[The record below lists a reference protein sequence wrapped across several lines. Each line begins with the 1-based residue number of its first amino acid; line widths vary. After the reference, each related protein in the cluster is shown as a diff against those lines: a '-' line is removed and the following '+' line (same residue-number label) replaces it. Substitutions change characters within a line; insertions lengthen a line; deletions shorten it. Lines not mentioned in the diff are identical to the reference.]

1 MTLRVG
7 IAGYGLAGRYFHAP
21 LLKGC
26 GFEVVAIQ
34 TSNEE
39 RKQHALSDF
48 PDTTVVATIEELVSK
63 ELDLVVV
70 ASANLVHAEH
80 AIAAINAGIPVVVDK
95 PMGRT
100 LVETEL
106 IVNAAKK
113 ASVGLSTFFNRRW
126 DSDAL
131 TIKKVL
137 ASGVLGEV
145 HRIDS
150 RFERFRPELNAT
162 SWRENMSAADGGG
175 QLLDLQPHLISTA
188 IDWFGKAELVTATVR
203 SLRGGADDDSVLVLR
218 HASGTISYLSASA
231 VVGAPG
237 PRIRILGTKGA
248 LVINDLDPQEALLR
262 AGKYPEGG
270 TWTVPTNSRAFIH
283 RGDEIEEIKSLPH
296 VPMSHP
302 FVERLI
308 GSIRREL
315 LDHTF
320 FWTVTDLEHKL
331 RHYQGYYNQHRTHSG
346 RDGATPVDSDV
357 NRVVDINQFRWEKYC
372 RGLFELPVAA

>member
-1 MTLRVG
+1 MEKSGGLLSYRIVSMSLRVG

-34 TSNEE
+34 TGNPE
-39 RKQHALSDF
+39 RLAHAVLDF
-48 PDTTVVATIEELVSK
+48 PKTSVVATIEELVAHK
-63 ELDLVVV
+63 LDLVVV
-70 ASANLVHAEH
+70 ASANLVHAQH
-80 AIAAINAGIPVVVDK
+80 ALAAIKAGIPVVVDK

-100 LVETEL
+100 LVETKE
-106 IVNAAKK
+106 IVDAAES
-113 ASVGLSTFFNRRW
+113 AGVAVSTFFNRRW

-175 QLLDLQPHLISTA
+175 QLLDLQPHLISTS
-188 IDWFGKAELVTATVR
+188 IDWFGSAELVTASVR

-218 HASGTISYLSASA
+218 HNSGVMSYLSASA

-262 AGKYPEGG
+262 AGKFPENG
-270 TWTVPTNSRAFIH
+270 TWSYPTTSQAFLH
-283 RGDEIEEIKSLPH
+283 RGDDVEEIES
-296 VPMSHP
+296 VPGNYGH
-302 FVERLI
+302 FYRAVELAI
-308 GSIRREL
+308 TTGAPWPVPNSDAL
-315 LDHTF
+315 L
-320 FWTVTDLEHKL
+320 
-331 RHYQGYYNQHRTHSG
+331 
-346 RDGATPVDSDV
+346 
-357 NRVVDINQFRWEKYC
+357 
-372 RGLFELPVAA
+372 VAALIDQAREIGARAQ

>member
-1 MTLRVG
+1 MEKSGGLLSYRIVSMSLRVG

-26 GFEVVAIQ
+26 GFDVVAVQ
-34 TSNEE
+34 TGNSE
-39 RKQHALSDF
+39 RSAHALLDF
-48 PDTTVVATIEELVSK
+48 PSTSVVATIEELVAHK
-63 ELDLVVV
+63 LDLVVV
-70 ASANLVHAEH
+70 ASANLVHAQH
-80 AIAAINAGIPVVVDK
+80 ALAAIKAGIPVVVDK

-100 LVETEL
+100 LAETKE
-106 IVNAAKK
+106 IVDAAQS
-113 ASVGLSTFFNRRW
+113 AGVAVSTFFNRRW

-188 IDWFGKAELVTATVR
+188 VDWFGTAELVTASVR
-203 SLRGGADDDSVLVLR
+203 SLRGGADDDSLLVLR
-218 HASGTISYLSASA
+218 HDSGVMSYLSASA

-262 AGKYPEGG
+262 AGKFPENG
-270 TWTVPTNSRAFIH
+270 TWTYPTTSRAFLH
-283 RGDEIEEIKSLPH
+283 RGDLVEEIESIPGNYGHFYKA
-296 VPMSHP
+296 
-302 FVERLI
+302 VELAI
-308 GSIRREL
+308 TTGAPWPIPNSDAL
-315 LDHTF
+315 L
-320 FWTVTDLEHKL
+320 
-331 RHYQGYYNQHRTHSG
+331 
-346 RDGATPVDSDV
+346 
-357 NRVVDINQFRWEKYC
+357 
-372 RGLFELPVAA
+372 VAAIIDQAREIGTRAH

>member
-1 MTLRVG
+1 MSLRVG

-26 GFEVVAIQ
+26 GFEVAAIQ
-34 TSNEE
+34 TGNPE
-39 RKQHALSDF
+39 RIAHALLDF
-48 PDTTVVATIEELVSK
+48 PNTTVVATIEDLVAQQ
-63 ELDLVVV
+63 LDLVVV
-70 ASANLVHAEH
+70 ASANMVHAEH
-80 AIAAINAGIPVVVDK
+80 AIAAIKAGIPVVVDK

-100 LVETEL
+100 FIETKE
-106 IVNAAKK
+106 IIDAGKAAG
-113 ASVGLSTFFNRRW
+113 VGVTTFFNRRW

-137 ASGVLGEV
+137 ASGELGQV
-145 HRIDS
+145 HRMDS

-188 IDWFGKAELVTATVR
+188 IDWFGSAELVTASVR

-218 HASGTISYLSASA
+218 HDSGVTSYLSASA

-262 AGKYPEGG
+262 AGKFPENG
-270 TWTVPTNSRAFIH
+270 TWTYPTTSQAFLH
-283 RGDEIEEIKSLPH
+283 RGDVVEEIES
-296 VPMSHP
+296 VPGNYGH
-302 FVERLI
+302 FYRGVELAI
-308 GSIRREL
+308 TTGAPWPIPN
-315 LDHTF
+315 
-320 FWTVTDLEHKL
+320 TDAVL
-331 RHYQGYYNQHRTHSG
+331 
-346 RDGATPVDSDV
+346 
-357 NRVVDINQFRWEKYC
+357 
-372 RGLFELPVAA
+372 VAAIIDQAREIGTRAH

>member
-1 MTLRVG
+1 MSLRVG

-34 TSNEE
+34 TGNPE
-39 RKQHALSDF
+39 RSAHALSDF
-48 PDTTVVATIEELVSK
+48 PNTTVVATIDELVAQQ
-63 ELDLVVV
+63 LDLVVV

-80 AIAAINAGIPVVVDK
+80 AIAAIKAGIPVVVDK

-100 LVETEL
+100 LGETQE
-106 IVNAAKK
+106 IVNAGE
-113 ASVGLSTFFNRRW
+113 ASGVAVSTFFNRRW

-137 ASGVLGEV
+137 ASGVLGQV
-145 HRIDS
+145 HRMDS

-188 IDWFGKAELVTATVR
+188 IDWFGSAELVTASVR

-218 HASGTISYLSASA
+218 HDSGVNSYLSASA

-262 AGKYPEGG
+262 AGKFPENG
-270 TWTVPTNSRAFIH
+270 TWSYPTTSQAFLH
-283 RGDEIEEIKSLPH
+283 RGDVVEEIES
-296 VPMSHP
+296 VPGNYGH
-302 FVERLI
+302 FYKAVELAI
-308 GSIRREL
+308 TTGALWPIPNSDAL
-315 LDHTF
+315 L
-320 FWTVTDLEHKL
+320 
-331 RHYQGYYNQHRTHSG
+331 
-346 RDGATPVDSDV
+346 
-357 NRVVDINQFRWEKYC
+357 
-372 RGLFELPVAA
+372 VAAIIDQAREIGARAH

>member
-1 MTLRVG
+1 MSLRVG

-34 TSNEE
+34 TSNSE
-39 RKQHALSDF
+39 RSAHALTDF
-48 PDTTVVATIEELVSK
+48 PATTVVPTIEELVVQQ
-63 ELDLVVV
+63 LDLVVV
-70 ASANLVHAEH
+70 ASANLVHAKH
-80 AIAAINAGIPVVVDK
+80 ALAAMNAGIPVVVDK

-100 LVETEL
+100 LAETRE
-106 IVNAAKK
+106 IVNAGEA
-113 ASVGLSTFFNRRW
+113 AGVGVCTFFNRRW

-188 IDWFGKAELVTATVR
+188 IDWFGTAELVTASVR
-203 SLRGGADDDSVLVLR
+203 SLRGGADDDSVLVL
-218 HASGTISYLSASA
+218 HHKSGVMSYLSASA

-248 LVINDLDPQEALLR
+248 LVINELDPQEALLR
-262 AGKYPEGG
+262 AGKFPENG
-270 TWTVPTNSRAFIH
+270 TWTYPTTSQAFIH
-283 RGDEIEEIKSLPH
+283 RGDNVEEIQSIPGNYGHFYKA
-296 VPMSHP
+296 
-302 FVERLI
+302 VELAITSGAQWPVSNSDALLVASIIDQAREV
-308 GSIRREL
+308 GSRA
-315 LDHTF
+315 H
-320 FWTVTDLEHKL
+320 
-331 RHYQGYYNQHRTHSG
+331 
-346 RDGATPVDSDV
+346 
-357 NRVVDINQFRWEKYC
+357 
-372 RGLFELPVAA
+372 

>member
-1 MTLRVG
+1 MSLRVG

-26 GFEVVAIQ
+26 GFEVAAIH
-34 TSNEE
+34 TGNPE
-39 RKQHALSDF
+39 RAAHALLDF
-48 PDTTVVATIEELVSK
+48 PGTTVVATIEELVAHK
-63 ELDLVVV
+63 LDLVVV
-70 ASANLVHAEH
+70 ASANLVHAQH
-80 AIAAINAGIPVVVDK
+80 AIAAIKAGIPAVVDK

-100 LVETEL
+100 FIETKE
-106 IVNAAKK
+106 IIDAGKTAGVA
-113 ASVGLSTFFNRRW
+113 VTTFFNRRW

-137 ASGVLGEV
+137 ASGVLGQV
-145 HRIDS
+145 HRMDS

-188 IDWFGKAELVTATVR
+188 IDWFGTAKLVTATVR

-218 HASGTISYLSASA
+218 HNSGVMSYLSASA

-262 AGKYPEGG
+262 AGKFPENG
-270 TWTVPTNSRAFIH
+270 TWTYPTTSQAFLH
-283 RGDEIEEIKSLPH
+283 RGDVVEEIES
-296 VPMSHP
+296 VPGNYGH
-302 FVERLI
+302 FYRGVELAI
-308 GSIRREL
+308 TTGAPWPIPNTDAL
-315 LDHTF
+315 L
-320 FWTVTDLEHKL
+320 
-331 RHYQGYYNQHRTHSG
+331 
-346 RDGATPVDSDV
+346 
-357 NRVVDINQFRWEKYC
+357 
-372 RGLFELPVAA
+372 VAAIIDQAREIGTRAH

>member
-1 MTLRVG
+1 MSLRVG

-34 TSNEE
+34 TSNHE
-39 RKQHALSDF
+39 RSAHALADF
-48 PDTTVVATIEELVSK
+48 PKTTVVSNIDELVAQQ
-63 ELDLVVV
+63 LDLVVV

-80 AIAAINAGIPVVVDK
+80 ALAAINAGIPVVVDK

-100 LVETEL
+100 FAETRE
-106 IVNAAKK
+106 IINAGQA
-113 ASVGLSTFFNRRW
+113 AGVGVCTFFNRRW

-150 RFERFRPELNAT
+150 RFERFRPELNTT

-188 IDWFGKAELVTATVR
+188 IDWFGTAELVTASVR
-203 SLRGGADDDSVLVLR
+203 SLRGGADDDSVVVLR
-218 HASGTISYLSASA
+218 HESGVMSYLSASA

-248 LVINDLDPQEALLR
+248 LVINDLDPQESLLR
-262 AGKYPEGG
+262 AGKFPENG
-270 TWTVPTNSRAFIH
+270 TWTLPTTSQAFIH
-283 RGDEIEEIKSLPH
+283 RADVIEEIESIPGNYGHFYKGVELAITTGAPWP
-296 VPMSHP
+296 VPNSDALL
-302 FVERLI
+302 VA
-308 GSIRREL
+308 SIIDQARE
-315 LDHTF
+315 TG
-320 FWTVTDLEHKL
+320 T
-331 RHYQGYYNQHRTHSG
+331 RAR
-346 RDGATPVDSDV
+346 
-357 NRVVDINQFRWEKYC
+357 
-372 RGLFELPVAA
+372 

>member
-63 ELDLVVV
+63 DLDLVVV

-100 LVETEL
+100 LAETEL
-106 IVNAAKK
+106 IVEAAKK

-137 ASGVLGEV
+137 ASGMLGEV

-283 RGDEIEEIKSLPH
+283 RGDEIEEITSEPGNYAHFYKEVESAITSGSPWPVPH
-296 VPMSHP
+296 EDALLVA
-302 FVERLI
+302 RI
-308 GSIRREL
+308 IDQARE
-315 LDHTF
+315 
-320 FWTVTDLEHKL
+320 V
-331 RHYQGYYNQHRTHSG
+331 
-346 RDGATPVDSDV
+346 GA
-357 NRVVDINQFRWEKYC
+357 
-372 RGLFELPVAA
+372 RG

>member
-1 MTLRVG
+1 MRLRVG

-100 LVETEL
+100 LAETEL
-106 IVNAAKK
+106 IVDTAKK

-137 ASGVLGEV
+137 TSGVLGEV

-203 SLRGGADDDSVLVLR
+203 SLRDGADDDSVLVLR

-283 RGDEIEEIKSLPH
+283 RGDEVEEITSEPGNYAHFYKAVESAITSGSPWPVPH
-296 VPMSHP
+296 EDALLVA
-302 FVERLI
+302 RI
-308 GSIRREL
+308 IDQAREVG
-315 LDHTF
+315 T
-320 FWTVTDLEHKL
+320 
-331 RHYQGYYNQHRTHSG
+331 
-346 RDGATPVDSDV
+346 
-357 NRVVDINQFRWEKYC
+357 
-372 RGLFELPVAA
+372 RG

>member
-1 MTLRVG
+1 MEKSGGLLSYRIVSMSLRVG

-21 LLKGC
+21 LLKGF
-26 GFEVVAIQ
+26 GFEVAAVQ
-34 TSNEE
+34 TGNSE
-39 RKQHALSDF
+39 RAAHALSDF
-48 PDTTVVATIEELVSK
+48 PSTTVVATIEELVAQR
-63 ELDLVVV
+63 LDLVVV
-70 ASANLVHAEH
+70 ASANLVHAQH
-80 AIAAINAGIPVVVDK
+80 ALEAIKAGIPVVVDK

-100 LVETEL
+100 LAETKE
-106 IVNAAKK
+106 IVNAAQS
-113 ASVGLSTFFNRRW
+113 AGVAVSTFFNRRW

-188 IDWFGKAELVTATVR
+188 IDWFGSAELVTASVR
-203 SLRGGADDDSVLVLR
+203 SLRGGADDDSLLVLR
-218 HASGTISYLSASA
+218 HDSGVMSYLSASA

-262 AGKYPEGG
+262 AGKFPENG
-270 TWTVPTNSRAFIH
+270 TWTYSTTSRAFLH
-283 RGDEIEEIKSLPH
+283 RGDLVEEIES
-296 VPMSHP
+296 VPGNYGH
-302 FVERLI
+302 FYKAVELAI
-308 GSIRREL
+308 TTGAPWPIPNSDAL
-315 LDHTF
+315 L
-320 FWTVTDLEHKL
+320 
-331 RHYQGYYNQHRTHSG
+331 
-346 RDGATPVDSDV
+346 
-357 NRVVDINQFRWEKYC
+357 
-372 RGLFELPVAA
+372 VAAIIDQAREIGTRAR

>member
-1 MTLRVG
+1 MEESGGLLSYRIVSMSLRVG

-34 TSNEE
+34 TGNPE
-39 RKQHALSDF
+39 RLAHALSDF
-48 PDTTVVATIEELVSK
+48 PGTSVVTSIEELVAHK
-63 ELDLVVV
+63 LDLVVV
-70 ASANLVHAEH
+70 ASANLVHAQH
-80 AIAAINAGIPVVVDK
+80 ALSAIKAGIPVVVDK

-100 LVETEL
+100 FIETKE
-106 IVNAAKK
+106 IVDAAES
-113 ASVGLSTFFNRRW
+113 AGVAVSTFFNRRW

-175 QLLDLQPHLISTA
+175 QLLDLQPHLISTS
-188 IDWFGKAELVTATVR
+188 IDWFGSAELVTASVR

-218 HASGTISYLSASA
+218 HNTGVMSYLSASA

-237 PRIRILGTKGA
+237 PRIRVLGTKGA

-262 AGKYPEGG
+262 AGKFPENG
-270 TWTVPTNSRAFIH
+270 TWSYPTTSQAFLH
-283 RGDEIEEIKSLPH
+283 RGNDVEEIES
-296 VPMSHP
+296 VPGNYGH
-302 FVERLI
+302 FYKAVELAI
-308 GSIRREL
+308 TTGAPWPVPNSDAL
-315 LDHTF
+315 L
-320 FWTVTDLEHKL
+320 
-331 RHYQGYYNQHRTHSG
+331 
-346 RDGATPVDSDV
+346 
-357 NRVVDINQFRWEKYC
+357 
-372 RGLFELPVAA
+372 VAALIDQACEIGTRAQ

>member
-26 GFEVVAIQ
+26 GFDVVAIQ
-34 TSNEE
+34 TSNAE
-39 RKQHALSDF
+39 RTQHAKSDF
-48 PDTTVVATIEELVSK
+48 PDTTVVSTIEELVG
-63 ELDLVVV
+63 EDLDLVVV

-80 AIAAINAGIPVVVDK
+80 ALAAINAGIPVVVDK
-95 PMGRT
+95 PMGRSFA
-100 LVETEL
+100 ETQL
-106 IVNAAKK
+106 IVNAAKN
-113 ASVGLSTFFNRRW
+113 AGVGLSTFFNRRW

-137 ASGVLGEV
+137 QSGVLGTI

-150 RFERFRPELNAT
+150 RFERFRPELNAA

-188 IDWFGKAELVTATVR
+188 IDWFGTAELVTATVR

-218 HASGTISYLSASA
+218 HQSGVMSYLSASA

-248 LVINDLDPQEALLR
+248 LVINELDPQEALLR
-262 AGKYPEGG
+262 AGEFPEGG
-270 TWTVPTNSRAFIH
+270 TWTVPTSSRAFIH
-283 RGDEIEEIKSLPH
+283 RGDEIEEIESVPGNYGHFYKEVEAAITTGAAWPIPNEDALLVAQLIDQAREIGAH
-296 VPMSHP
+296 V
-302 FVERLI
+302 
-308 GSIRREL
+308 
-315 LDHTF
+315 
-320 FWTVTDLEHKL
+320 
-331 RHYQGYYNQHRTHSG
+331 
-346 RDGATPVDSDV
+346 
-357 NRVVDINQFRWEKYC
+357 
-372 RGLFELPVAA
+372 

>member
-1 MTLRVG
+1 MSLRVG

-34 TSNEE
+34 TGNSD
-39 RKQHALSDF
+39 RSTHAQQDF
-48 PDTTVVATIEELVSK
+48 PNTKVVPTIDQLVAN

-80 AIAAINAGIPVVVDK
+80 ALAAINAGIPVVVDK

-100 LVETEL
+100 FAETEL
-106 IVNAAKK
+106 IINAGKEAG
-113 ASVGLSTFFNRRW
+113 VPVSTFFNRRW

-137 ASGVLGEV
+137 ASGTLGDI

-150 RFERFRPELNAT
+150 RFERFRPDLNAA
-162 SWRENMSAADGGG
+162 SWRENMSASDGGG

-218 HASGTISYLSASA
+218 HESGTISYLSASA

-248 LVINDLDPQEALLR
+248 LVIHELDPQEALLR
-262 AGKYPEGG
+262 AGRFPEGG
-270 TWTVPTNSRAFIH
+270 TWTVPTSSKAFIH
-283 RGDEIEEIKSLPH
+283 RGDEIEEIEA
-296 VPMSHP
+296 VPGNYAHYYKE
-302 FVERLI
+302 VETAI
-308 GSIRREL
+308 KTGS
-315 LDHTF
+315 
-320 FWTVTDLEHKL
+320 
-331 RHYQGYYNQHRTHSG
+331 
-346 RDGATPVDSDV
+346 P
-357 NRVVDINQFRWEKYC
+357 
-372 RGLFELPVAA
+372 LPVTNEDALLVAKLIDQAREVGTRV